1 MKFVAALFAA
11 LTFQVT
17 RTNTAPVESKFPAT
31 FGFSFQNQR
40 RGPPPPIGP
49 TRPEPVPVGLLE
61 DQVPA
66 VKIVENYSVTNVERN
81 QVCCPIQL
89 WLCIGYVGKPSL
101 TLLKSYYGV
110 TT

>member
-1 MKFVAALFAA
+1 MRSDHNNLSSLNNMKLILVLFSA
-11 LTFQVT
+11 LTFQVSP
-17 RTNTAPVESKFPAT
+17 TNPAPLESKFPAT

-81 QVCCPIQL
+81 QVCHPSAIHL
-89 WLCIGYVGKPSL
+89 AIG
-101 TLLKSYYGV
+101 
-110 TT
+110 